1 MIRFRRKLSKT
12 QTAINAVVVAKIIL
26 LFAHPAI
33 FVKKV
38 SERKSIDF
46 SQGLDGLQALDT
58 FAAFSILSIPF
69 AAIGIN
75 GTQALSLVNIT
86 ASYFFYSRLANEYL
100 ADAKK
105 RGARSAFA
113 LLMLAPGVFYFSMVA
128 LRDFFTA
135 VLLFVLSI
143 SVADGKLRARWIISA
158 MLVTL
163 LTSLR
168 PELLVYIL
176 TLMLTWTFV
185 QSGTSLLTKAV
196 VLISGPILLL
206 VILQAALAGSF
217 HLNVADLGAVKDVLI
232 EPRFERQFL
241 ADGGNSAIMSLEEFR
256 EMPLVQILLVQ
267 FASTMLIPGLPDGS
281 WLAYDWMAFFDSV
294 VFISALVCI
303 LYLGILR
310 RNREARFAAL
320 AIFLYLALITPF
332 MVNYG
337 NALRIRLPAEIMC
350 YGFIYLSY
358 ARWYVSLKRF

>member
-12 QTAINAVVVAKIIL
+12 QTAITAVVVAKVIL
-26 LFAHPAI
+26 LFAYPAI

-46 SQGLDGLQALDT
+46 SQGIDGLQALDT
-58 FAAFSILSIPF
+58 FAAFSTLSIPF
-69 AAIGIN
+69 FLLGIN

-105 RGARSAFA
+105 RGTRPAFA
-113 LLMLAPGVFYFSMVA
+113 LVMLAPGVFYFSMVA

-135 VLLFVLSI
+135 VLLFALSI
-143 SVADGKLRARWIISA
+143 HIADGKLRAKWFISA

-168 PELLVYIL
+168 PELLVYIVAL
-176 TLMLTWTFV
+176 TFTWTFV
-185 QSGTSLLTKAV
+185 ASGSSLFVKAM
-196 VLISGPILLL
+196 VLISGPMLLL
-206 VILQAALAGSF
+206 VILQAALSGSF
-217 HLNVADLGAVKDVLI
+217 HLDVADLWAVKDVLI

-241 ADGGNSAIMSLEEFR
+241 ADGGNSAIMSLEKFR
-256 EMPLVQILLVQ
+256 EIPLLHVLLLQ
-267 FASTMLIPGLPDGS
+267 FTSTILIPGLPDGS
-281 WLAYDWMAFFDSV
+281 WLASDWMAFFDSV
-294 VFISALVCI
+294 VFIGALVCI

-310 RNREARFAAL
+310 RNREARFAIL
-320 AIFLYLALITPF
+320 AVFLYLVVITPF

-337 NALRIRLPAEIMC
+337 NALRMRLPAAMLC

-358 ARWYVSLKRF
+358 ARWYASLKRF